1 MYDIVVMGSGPAGY
15 SAGIYAGRSMLSML
29 LITGSNPGGWAALTN
44 EIENYPGFP
53 EGISG
58 PELMERMQKQAE
70 RFGVQVVMDEVTNVD
85 FSIYPPKVETYS
97 AEYEAKAVIVAT
109 GVSQRMLRVPG
120 EIELAGKGVSRCA
133 TCDGFFFRD
142 KKIIVVGGGDSAV
155 DEGIFLTRYASEV
168 VIVHR
173 RSRLR
178 AQRAS
183 QERALKNEKM
193 SFIWDTVVTEI
204 LGENNVTGARLKHV
218 ETGEE
223 RVFDCDA
230 VFIYVGATPNTT
242 LFQSELDLDQ
252 FGYIVTDANG
262 HTSVPGIYA
271 AGDVQEITLKQIV
284 TAASSGARAAM
295 EAEKFI
301 AAQEDRAYPERDL
314 S

>member
-15 SAGIYAGRSMLSML
+15 SAGIYAGRSMLSTL

-262 HTSVPGIYA
+262 HTSIPGIYA